1 MNPWEKVRN
10 KSGWKHGGYLEWTE
24 SKKAFIS
31 VVFTYLLPQAYE
43 RSIWYRT
50 LGYQVFAGGPAV
62 DLNPNYL
69 NEVADCSLHIPT
81 LHKHNPRACFT
92 TRGCIRKCPFCAV
105 PIIEGKFK
113 ELDDFQLKP
122 IVCDNNFLASSR
134 KHFDQVIGG
143 LKRFKNVDFNQGL
156 DHRLLTQ
163 YRAERISELNLRCV
177 RLAWDYV
184 QYEREFMRAF
194 ELLRKVGIPASKIRS
209 FVLIGFQDTPQDALY
224 RLQKIRELGAW
235 PNPMR
240 YQPLDII
247 KKNSHVGEHWTDSEL
262 KRYMRYWSNLRY
274 TNAIPFED
282 FDRKKYIKPASKK
295 QLDLI

>member
-1 MNPWEKVRN
+1 
-10 KSGWKHGGYLEWTE
+10 
-24 SKKAFIS
+24 
-31 VVFTYLLPQAYE
+31 
-43 RSIWYRT
+43 
-50 LGYQVFAGGPAV
+50 
-62 DLNPNYL
+62 
-69 NEVADCSLHIPT
+69 
-81 LHKHNPRACFT
+81 
-92 TRGCIRKCPFCAV
+92 V